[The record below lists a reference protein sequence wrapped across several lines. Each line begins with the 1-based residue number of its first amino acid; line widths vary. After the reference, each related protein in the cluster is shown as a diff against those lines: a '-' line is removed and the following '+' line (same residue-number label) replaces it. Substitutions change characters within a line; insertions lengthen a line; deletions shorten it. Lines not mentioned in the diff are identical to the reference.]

1 MIYVIWGGKR
11 CGNPLQ
17 RFSKKERKVSEE
29 MSRRFHPEIF
39 NAFSLSSRDPTCL
52 TFSRTFLFILLKLL
66 SVDYF
71 LRSCPLTS
79 LMLETQNCAS
89 TRKNIFQQKSQL
101 KFKINL
107 STHLGLSF
115 VVLSKNWSRL
125 NRTKNDSSSELE
137 AFVALD
143 EKSELN
149 LIEKKEKN
157 M

>member
-1 MIYVIWGGKR
+1 MIYVIRGGKR

-71 LRSCPLTS
+71 LRSCPLTHLCLKLKIVLQLFLHFRDLFKRQEFRS
-79 LMLETQNCAS
+79 PKILNNYRMLIKKLL
-89 TRKNIFQQKSQL
+89 TRTF
-101 KFKINL
+101 NL
-107 STHLGLSF
+107 DYWMLH
-115 VVLSKNWSRL
+115 VNWVL
-125 NRTKNDSSSELE
+125 
-137 AFVALD
+137 
-143 EKSELN
+143 
-149 LIEKKEKN
+149 LILTLVEFAKCYLTLRKGYR
-157 M
+157 

>member
-17 RFSKKERKVSEE
+17 RFSKKERKGSEE

-71 LRSCPLTS
+71 LRSCPLTH
-79 LMLETQNCAS
+79 LCLKLKIVLQLFYIFEIFLNNKNLDHQKYLTITEFDQKVIDKDIQFRWLNATCHWVLLILTLVEFAKCYH
-89 TRKNIFQQKSQL
+89 TLRK
-101 KFKINL
+101 
-107 STHLGLSF
+107 GY
-115 VVLSKNWSRL
+115 R
-125 NRTKNDSSSELE
+125 
-137 AFVALD
+137 
-143 EKSELN
+143 
-149 LIEKKEKN
+149 
-157 M
+157 